1 VFSCALLSIRPAF
14 LIDNFVPHAPIFCR
28 SSWAGNDTSPST
40 HETKL
45 P

>member
-1 VFSCALLSIRPAF
+1 VFSCALSSIRPAF
-14 LIDNFVPHAPIFCR
+14 LIDNFVPQAPGFR
-28 SSWAGNDTSPST
+28 RATRAGHDRFPAT